1 MGSVGLFT
9 ASGLLIK
16 NFQWKIYEEGRRAGV
31 YLRSKNFIRK
41 QILDSI
47 HYVEVPFVLSTLI
60 YIPLCPRYYI
70 VLTLKLLSKIQN
82 IVWGKIFL
90 LLSC

>member
-9 ASGLLIK
+9 ASGLLIR
-16 NFQWKIYEEGRRAGV
+16 NFQWKIYEEGRRAWV

-47 HYVEVPFVLSTLI
+47 HYVEVPFVLSMLI
-60 YIPLCPRYYI
+60 YIPLCPRYHV